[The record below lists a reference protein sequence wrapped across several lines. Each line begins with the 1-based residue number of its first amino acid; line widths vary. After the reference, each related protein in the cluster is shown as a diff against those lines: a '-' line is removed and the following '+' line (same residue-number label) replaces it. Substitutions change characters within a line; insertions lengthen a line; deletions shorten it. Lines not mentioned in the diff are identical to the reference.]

1 MKMIEAVIKPVKL
14 EEVTSALEKMGI
26 ADFMEST
33 IFCHGS
39 QKEPSRFYR
48 GAEYVSD
55 FVEKVKLEII
65 ASDDTVGRIIE
76 AIGSIAK
83 TERREDCRIFVLSFL
98 ESS

>member
-26 ADFMEST
+26 VDFMEST
-33 IFCHGS
+33 IFCHGP
-39 QKEPSRFYR
+39 QKGQSRFYR
-48 GAEYVSD
+48 GAEYVAG

-65 ASDDTVGRIIE
+65 ASDDSVGGIIE
-76 AIGSIAK
+76 AIGRITK

-98 ESS
+98 EAS